1 MRTELKLVI
10 VRLEFVYFDMNC
22 LFVLVTIGLKRP
34 VNESDRLSEFFSLLI
49 IRMLI
54 QRTGAAVQRSNR
66 GNGNHRDEDEDLSH
80 PLSI

>member
-1 MRTELKLVI
+1 VRTELISNI
-10 VRLEFVYFDMNC
+10 VRLKFVHFDMNC
-22 LFVLVTIGLKRP
+22 LFVLVIIGLKRP
-34 VNESDRLSEFFSLLI
+34 VNESDRFSDFFSLLI